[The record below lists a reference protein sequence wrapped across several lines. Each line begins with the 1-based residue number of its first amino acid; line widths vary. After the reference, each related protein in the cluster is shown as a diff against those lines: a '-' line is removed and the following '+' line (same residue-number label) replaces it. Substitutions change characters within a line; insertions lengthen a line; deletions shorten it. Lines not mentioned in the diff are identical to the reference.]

1 MTTKLLVAAGQ
12 AATDPEELPVAVREL
27 ISAADEILVIAPI
40 LPGRFQWLASASDKA
55 REQADERL
63 QAVLGQVSGMKESG
77 SARGAVAADDPLLAF
92 EDAIAEFAPDHIL
105 IGLRSVE
112 HADWQERGLLNQVIQ
127 RFSIPVTVFRLTQA
141 ST

>member
-1 MTTKLLVAAGQ
+1 MATRLLIAAGQ
-12 AATDPEELPVAVREL
+12 AATDREELPVTVREL
-27 ISAADEILVIAPI
+27 ISAADEILVIAPT
-40 LPGRFQWLASASDKA
+40 LPGRFEWLASASDKA
-55 REQADERL
+55 RDQADERL

-77 SARGAVAADDPLLAF
+77 SARGTVAADDPLLAF

-112 HADWQERGLLNQVIQ
+112 QSDWQERGLLDQLIK

-141 ST
+141 